1 MITQIGIVAG
11 EIWQLLDNNAIM
23 SLKEI
28 VSNLERPEY
37 LVLMS
42 LGWLL
47 REGHVLLEKEG
58 DDFKVRL
65 RQRKKA
71 DKAGS

>member
-28 VSNLERPEY
+28 ISNLERPEY

-47 REGHVLLEKEG
+47 REGYVLLEKEG

-65 RQRKKA
+65 RQRKKT
-71 DKAGS
+71 DKVGS